1 MVDAQHVQLKYNI
14 THPAQ
19 MRDLQAL
26 MGDTAVLVILIF
38 SFLCQNYSCKL

>member
-19 MRDLQAL
+19 MRDLQTL
-26 MGDTAVLVILIF
+26 MGDTAVRLIFIF
-38 SFLCQNYSCKL
+38 SFFC